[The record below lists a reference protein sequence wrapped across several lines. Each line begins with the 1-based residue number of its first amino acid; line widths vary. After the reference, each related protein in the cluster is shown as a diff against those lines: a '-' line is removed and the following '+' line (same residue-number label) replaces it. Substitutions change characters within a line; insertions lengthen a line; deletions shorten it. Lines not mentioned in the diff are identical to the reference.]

1 MLGIDSLKIKKFI
14 DDIENDARALI
25 KEVST
30 LSIWGT
36 IDPETIWRMSYL
48 ERVILSEAIKEKT
61 ETLYGKKGIARRSM
75 M

>member
-36 IDPETIWRMSYL
+36 IDPETIWRMSHL

-61 ETLYGKKGIARRSM
+61 ETMYGKKGIARSRF
-75 M
+75 